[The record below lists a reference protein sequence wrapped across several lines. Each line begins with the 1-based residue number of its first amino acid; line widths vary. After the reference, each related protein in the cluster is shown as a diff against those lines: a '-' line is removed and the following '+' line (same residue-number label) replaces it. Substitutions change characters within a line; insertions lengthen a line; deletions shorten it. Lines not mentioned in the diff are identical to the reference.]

1 MPADRKR
8 LASPPSDRRQG
19 FVMRG
24 KIFTRQ
30 EADRM
35 IPLIRRIVIGARA
48 RHRLILR
55 KQDAVVGLGSASGL
69 TASGG
74 TPGQEKTQI
83 LRDRLLGATRRLR
96 QELKTCIGELEDLGC
111 FLRDAEAGVVACYGE
126 CPRSI
131 RDRCDDEIVYFI
143 WLPGQPGFSS
153 WHQLDQ
159 TYVNRQPLPGVDLPT
174 VRKMAD

>member
-1 MPADRKR
+1 MAADRKR

-55 KQDAVVGLGSASGL
+55 KQDAVIGLGSTSGL
-69 TASGG
+69 SASGG
-74 TPGQEKTQI
+74 IPGQEKTQI

-126 CPRSI
+126 F
-131 RDRCDDEIVYFI
+131 DDEIVYFI
-143 WLPGQPGFSS
+143 WMPGQPGFLS